1 MSKCKSSTVNVDLFV
16 FWIAFKKRLPYTVI
30 KKVNENIVDMPNKS
44 SIDFIDNGNISNMDL
59 HQDRW
64 HFLGRGNCLSENN
77 LIFVLN
83 NPLSMHTHPPF
94 NRHQAPL
101 GSSSGE
107 INLQI
112 LQELRLHHRKKSS

>member
-1 MSKCKSSTVNVDLFV
+1 
-16 FWIAFKKRLPYTVI
+16 
-30 KKVNENIVDMPNKS
+30 
-44 SIDFIDNGNISNMDL
+44 
-59 HQDRW
+59 
-64 HFLGRGNCLSENN
+64 
-77 LIFVLN
+77 
-83 NPLSMHTHPPF
+83 MHTHPPF